1 MKLADLIH
9 HDTTIDFRTLQTDTE
24 LLEEIQARL
33 ASLRFYPPTDIDGL
47 YGPLTKAAL
56 AKFCDA
62 FKLDSMR
69 HQRFGKAFA
78 KHLLHATSPKDS
90 GQKPSNVKVLTD
102 ADYHRAADRLA
113 VEVAAIRAIVAVETE
128 GSGFLPDGRP
138 KILFERH
145 WFWSLTPLP
154 VSQTRPDL
162 SNPEPGGYLGGV
174 HEWERLNAA
183 IQFDRPA
190 ALKAASWGL
199 GQILGVNHELAGY
212 KDIEAFV
219 QAMHDSEGKQLDAMM
234 NFIIHQDLVKALQH
248 QDWKT
253 FARVYNGPAGVGVYD
268 LRLAKM
274 FKQYQ
279 T

>member
-9 HDTTIDFRTLQTDTE
+9 HDATIDFRTLQTDAE
-24 LLEEIQARL
+24 LLEEIQTRL
-33 ASLRFYPPTDIDGL
+33 ASLRFYPPTDVDGL

-62 FKLDSMR
+62 FKLDSMQ

-78 KHLLHATSPKDS
+78 KQLLHANPPKD
-90 GQKPSNVKVLTD
+90 GKKPSKAKVLID

-113 VEVAAIRAIVAVETE
+113 VDVAAIRAIVAVETE

-162 SNPEPGGYLGGV
+162 SDPEPGGYLGGA

-183 IQFDRPA
+183 MQFDRPA
-190 ALKAASWGL
+190 ALQAASWGL

-219 QAMHDSEGKQLDAMM
+219 QAMHDSEGKQLDAMV

-248 QDWKT
+248 CDWTT

-268 LRLAKM
+268 VRLAKM

-279 T
+279 K